1 MILTA
6 PSCLAMVIA
15 CASGWRQPPSM
26 CPVESGSPH
35 RGQLRLFAMPYLKAS
50 LLFEVSPR
58 GFEGEG
64 LERLRGLVVFPEVE
78 AAG

>member
-1 MILTA
+1 
-6 PSCLAMVIA
+6 
-15 CASGWRQPPSM
+15 M

-35 RGQLRLFAMPYLKAS
+35 RGQLGLFAMPYLKAS